1 MSRIKEGWPC
11 STLQVRLHLE
21 HWRQVW
27 VTASDRDCDQ
37 PEKERAATKMG
48 EGLKSDHIPALNPAE
63 RGPFKTTEL
72 LATLR
77 PHFLP
82 FSPDCTSASPTPCYS
97 SHTTRLSSQGL
108 CSLPSPPPFTG
119 LIPSGQSG
127 LCQIHLLIRA
137 PLPPN
142 LKKLS
147 PSPVLELALPSGL
160 LLLPAT
166 ILCIHLFNR
175 VSCLPQ

>member
-1 MSRIKEGWPC
+1 
-11 STLQVRLHLE
+11 
-21 HWRQVW
+21 
-27 VTASDRDCDQ
+27 
-37 PEKERAATKMG
+37 MG
-48 EGLKSDHIPALNPAE
+48 EGLRSDHIPALSPAG

-72 LATLR
+72 LATPR

-82 FSPDCTSASPTPCYS
+82 LSPDCTAASLTSLTLLTHHTFIIAGPVLSPLPHSHGS
-97 SHTTRLSSQGL
+97 SPQFSQA
-108 CSLPSPPPFTG
+108 CVK
-119 LIPSGQSG
+119 
-127 LCQIHLLIRA
+127 CHLLMGA

-147 PSPVLELALPSGL
+147 PSPVLELVFPSVL

-166 ILCIHLFNR
+166 ILCIHLFNC